1 MAIED
6 YKPKFKLKKGD
17 SAPNFMAINQNGDKI
32 ELKKIKSKWTIL
44 FFYPQDSTPTCTKE
58 ACNLRDHYEDLKS
71 LDCSI
76 FGISQDSES
85 SHQKFISKN
94 KLPYDL
100 LVDSDNAIAISY
112 DVYSKKK
119 FMGIVYIGIHR
130 TTYILDKNK
139 KVHHII
145 YPVVSAVHHQQIID
159 LIAD

>member
-94 KLPYDL
+94 KLPY
-100 LVDSDNAIAISY
+100 
-112 DVYSKKK
+112 
-119 FMGIVYIGIHR
+119 
-130 TTYILDKNK
+130 
-139 KVHHII
+139 
-145 YPVVSAVHHQQIID
+145 
-159 LIAD
+159 